1 MANVGFLLAADLS
14 SGVVAMTQ
22 VIDGS
27 DGSVYSERT
36 ILTVSV
42 ISSVSALWNANSQA
56 LAVFIALASVALP
69 FIKLLLS
76 LLAWVVPY
84 RSLQKRERF
93 LEIVDILGKW
103 SFV

>member
-1 MANVGFLLAADLS
+1 LVADLS
-14 SGVVAMTQ
+14 SGVMAKTQ
-22 VIDGS
+22 VLDANDGTL
-27 DGSVYSERT
+27 YSER
-36 ILTVSV
+36 IIMTVSV

-76 LLAWVVPY
+76 LWAWVVPY

-93 LEIVDILGKW
+93 LEIVDIIGKW